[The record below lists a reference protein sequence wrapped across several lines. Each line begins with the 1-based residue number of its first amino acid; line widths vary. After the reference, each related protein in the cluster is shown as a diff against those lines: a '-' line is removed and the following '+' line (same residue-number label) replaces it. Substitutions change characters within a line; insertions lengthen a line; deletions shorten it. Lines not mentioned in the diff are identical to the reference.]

1 MKLLEH
7 LSKVKKI
14 VYAVKHIIHMTKLKT
29 NLLLETLVCK
39 KMEVQ
44 AVEVSKLI
52 VIIDSILS

>member
-29 NLLLETLVCK
+29 NLLLETLVYK

>member
-44 AVEVSKLI
+44 AVEASKLI
-52 VIIDSILS
+52 AIIDLIPS